1 MDTEKKEN
9 KEVNKLSLLIVA
21 VIVLVL
27 IIAGAGYYIYHQKQQ
42 MTDLVETFDLEKES
56 LEDEY
61 NELSLQYE
69 GYKFSVGNDS
79 LVALL
84 STEQAKVQRLLEELR
99 TVKATNAKE
108 IARLKKELDTL
119 RKIMR
124 NYVVQIDSLNREN
137 EQLKVEK
144 KEAVQKYQRAT
155 SQAATLKKEK
165 EKLTERVTLASR
177 LDATDINVTP
187 VNSRGK
193 LAKRIKKMQQFVVT
207 FKIAKNITAP
217 VGEKMVYVRIMKP
230 DDDILVKSRADVFA
244 FEGKEINYSMKKMIE
259 YEGEEVAVT
268 MYWNIEEFLSPGT
281 YRVDIFSAEGMRDIP
296 SQKHLYGNHPAPEA
310 PQSQLLACR
319 LSVHAPVYLI
329 CMEKSSCGLPDAG
342 FRIYQNYRSPGKQL
356 HNLHRICEDMHTHQN
371 SSDTLQ
377 DLPP

>member
-1 MDTEKKEN
+1 MDSEKKEN

-21 VIVLVL
+21 VVVL
-27 IIAGAGYYIYHQKQQ
+27 ILVIAGAGYYIFHQKQQ
-42 MTDLVETFDLEKES
+42 MNDLVETYALDKES

-84 STEQAKVQRLLEELR
+84 STEQAKVQRLMEELR
-99 TVKATNAKE
+99 TVKSTNTKE
-108 IARLKKELDTL
+108 ISRLKKELETL

-124 NYVVQIDSLNREN
+124 NYVMQIDSLNREN

-144 KEAVQKYQRAT
+144 KEVVQKYQQAT
-155 SQAATLKKEK
+155 SQAASLKKEK

-177 LDATDINVTP
+177 LDASDISVTP

-193 LAKRIKKMQQFVVT
+193 LAKKINKMQQFVLN

-217 VGEKMVYVRIMKP
+217 VGEKVVFVRIMKP

-259 YEGEEVAVT
+259 YEGEDVAVT

-281 YRVDIFSAEGMRDIP
+281 YRVDIFTD
-296 SQKHLYGNHPAPEA
+296 GN
-310 PQSQLLACR
+310 
-319 LSVHAPVYLI
+319 LI
-329 CMEKSSCGLPDAG
+329 GRKSFSL
-342 FRIYQNYRSPGKQL
+342 
-356 HNLHRICEDMHTHQN
+356 ED
-371 SSDTLQ
+371 
-377 DLPP
+377 